1 MAFNISKI
9 FEDVA
14 PLSKISSKKEYEQK
28 MNMFL
33 SDRYELLGDLV
44 AASDVAASS
53 KEFCQGVTDEFKRFG
68 KVRMGDL
75 MNLNYFL
82 IYYIFPAILKN
93 EGENGASICDTLRD
107 TWNSH
112 FNSKINYTDYNTL
125 MEGFQTKIFGIP
137 IGKN

>member
-1 MAFNISKI
+1 MAFEINKI

-33 SDRYELLGDLV
+33 SDRYDLLKDLV
-44 AASDVAASS
+44 ASTDVAAAS
-53 KEFCQGVTDEFKRFG
+53 KEFCQGVTDEFKKLG

-82 IYYIFPAILKN
+82 IYYIFPAVLKN

-112 FNSKINYTDYNTL
+112 FKSNINYTDYDTL

>member
-44 AASDVAASS
+44 TASDVAASS
-53 KEFCQGVTDEFKRFG
+53 KDFCQGVTDEFKKFG

-82 IYYIFPAILKN
+82 IYYIFPAILKK
-93 EGENGASICDTLRD
+93 GTSICDTLRD

-112 FNSKINYTDYNTL
+112 FNSKINYTDYDTL